1 MKSGGDKPD
10 ATCTTMLAD
19 LDLRLRRPRQRSG
32 LARDQCE
39 ANMEKA
45 MPEGLI
51 VVASAHGPGETMQ
64 KLMTALGE
72 KGLAVLAHV
81 DHAGA
86 AARAGLELRPTD
98 LLVFGKPEG
107 GTPLMQAQQTMGI
120 DLPLKALVWQD
131 QDGKTWLGYNDPA
144 WLAKRHGV
152 ENDKVVTA
160 MREMLA
166 ALAAMV
172 TT

>member
-1 MKSGGDKPD
+1 
-10 ATCTTMLAD
+10 
-19 LDLRLRRPRQRSG
+19 
-32 LARDQCE
+32 
-39 ANMEKA
+39 

-72 KGLAVLAHV
+72 KGLAVLAHI

-98 LLVFGKPEG
+98 LLVFGNPKG
-107 GTPLMQAQQTMGI
+107 GTPLMQAEQTMGI

-160 MREMLA
+160 MREMLKAVA
-166 ALAAMV
+166 ARA